1 MSLPLNTLRDE
12 HPAAALVIHQL
23 VPLVDRFRELQLP
36 SGAVSGAH
44 EQALG
49 LLDRIVPLVTATA
62 TAAGVPGLG
71 EAFAA
76 DTREWCARGL
86 DQVPTYDRTLDVYR
100 PPKGDG
106 VTFFCA
112 PLLATNGPAPRG
124 HFLECFLAY
133 REEPEVVTRLERDY
147 PHPKNKCQSAR
158 LVYGS
163 RGMRE
168 GNCIVFFPENIASAR
183 KVQSQDYALFFFN
196 KFNDIYL
203 SFTRP
208 AVERLF
214 GTKDL
219 LTSEEGWRSFSLSPE
234 AFYQARCVWGYLHDY
249 HHHRGP
255 RPFDEN
261 LQVKLNW
268 FVGLLEETKVDCQ
281 TMLTCLHPEVPYGIE
296 VLEFALFERLLR
308 YPQQPDCTT
317 NFDAGTGVLLFEW
330 LLSQGAIRP
339 RPGQAGLELERAALV
354 GALEALIERVEALE
368 RISDDARYKAEA
380 KAFVRTFVPEGEAAG
395 HRFRVPDA
403 YRAHVGLQPS
413 PRVLSFETLAY

>member
-1 MSLPLNTLRDE
+1 MSLSLNSLREE
-12 HPAAALVIHQL
+12 HPAAALVAHQL
-23 VPLVDRFRELQLP
+23 VPLVDRFRELQA
-36 SGAVSGAH
+36 STGAVTPAGH
-44 EQALG
+44 DEALG
-49 LLDRIVPLVTATA
+49 LLERIVPLVTATA
-62 TAAGVPGLG
+62 RAAGVPGLG

-76 DTREWCARGL
+76 DTLDWCARGL
-86 DQVPTYDRTLDVYR
+86 TQVPTYDRTLDVYR
-100 PPKGDG
+100 PPAGDG

-124 HFLECFLAY
+124 HFLECFLAW
-133 REEPEVVTRLERDY
+133 REEPEVCTRLERDY
-147 PHPKNKCQSAR
+147 PHPKNKCQSSR
-158 LVYGS
+158 LLHGS

-168 GNCIVFFPENIASAR
+168 GNCIVFFPENIASAK

-196 KFNDIYL
+196 KFSDIYL

-214 GTKDL
+214 GQRDL
-219 LTSEEGWRSFSLSPE
+219 LTGEERWRSFTLSPE

-281 TMLTCLHPEVPYGIE
+281 TMLTCLQPEVPYGIE

-330 LLSQGAIRP
+330 LLSQGALRP
-339 RPGQAGLELERAALV
+339 RAGGGLEFERTALVAALQ
-354 GALEALIERVEALE
+354 ALIERVESLE

-380 KAFVRTFVPEGEAAG
+380 KAFVRAFVPEGEATG

-403 YRAHVGLQPS
+403 YQTHVGLQPS
-413 PRVLSFETLAY
+413 QRILSFEAMAY

>member
-1 MSLPLNTLRDE
+1 MSPTLNALRAD
-12 HPAAALVIHQL
+12 HPAAALVAHQL
-23 VPLVDRFRELQLP
+23 VPLLDRFRELQAP
-36 SGAVSGAH
+36 NGAVMREH
-44 EQALG
+44 DEALR
-49 LLDRIVPLVTATA
+49 LLERIIPLVAT
-62 TAAGVPGLG
+62 TAAAAQVPGLD

-76 DTREWCARGL
+76 DTHEWRARGL
-86 DQVPTYDRTLDVYR
+86 DQQPTYDRTLNAYR
-100 PPKGDG
+100 PPRGDG

-133 REEPEVVTRLERDY
+133 REEPEDCLRLEQDY

-158 LVYGS
+158 LLHGS
-163 RGMRE
+163 KGIRE
-168 GNCIVFFPENIASAR
+168 GNCIVFFPENIAAAS

-196 KFNDIYL
+196 KFSDIYL
-203 SFTRP
+203 SFTMP

-214 GTKDL
+214 GPRDL
-219 LTSEEGWRSFSLSPE
+219 LTGEERWRSLALSPE
-234 AFYQARCVWGYLHDY
+234 AFYRARCVWGYLHDY

-261 LQVKLNW
+261 LQIKLNW

-281 TMLTCLHPEVPYGIE
+281 TMLTCLKPEVPFGIE
-296 VLEFALFERLLR
+296 VLEFALFERMLR

-339 RPGQAGLELERAALV
+339 RAGQGLDLDRTALV
-354 GALEALIERVEALE
+354 TALEALIARVEALE
-368 RISDDARYKAEA
+368 HITDDARYKAEA
-380 KAFVRTFVPEGEAAG
+380 KAFVRTLVPEGEQPG
-395 HRFRVPDA
+395 HRFRVPEN
-403 YRAHVGLQPS
+403 YRTHIGLQPTH
-413 PRVLSFETLAY
+413 RILSFDSLAY